1 MKVKVNIEESIVE
14 EFEVEVPDNVDP
26 YDYIAELYYSGKIVL
41 NYGECQ
47 HKQMEIHNLEDDSW
61 TEWKEF

>member
-26 YDYIAELYYSGKIVL
+26 YDYIAELYYSDKIVL
-41 NYGECQ
+41 NSGECQ